1 MARRTPTALAWI
13 AAAILCASA
22 GVRAQTT
29 QALPDARRTNGED
42 TLTALSWLEKA
53 SAPSLVQVLDGDG
66 KLLARGVVVS
76 NDGYFLTKAS
86 EAPKTSTFT
95 VAWPDGS
102 RCEAR
107 RMHSDP
113 GLDLLLA
120 RAPRTSGIPIT
131 WKSST
136 SLNPGDWV
144 VAASTPR
151 DNGSSLRLGVPSA
164 RRRPI
169 ADHGVAMG
177 IRMNDTRLSKGV
189 LIVEVASES
198 PAEAAGLLQDDLLI
212 ELQDTPITRSDQVR
226 QIISQF
232 HAGEEVKLRVRRGES
247 ETDFRVRLASKS
259 KVISNWDG
267 EDYAN
272 GGVSLRTDNFP
283 EVIQHEIPLQPND
296 MGGPLLD
303 LEGNALGLNISR
315 VDRVTTFALPMEQFV
330 TKTQQWMLESR
341 RVTVK

>member
-1 MARRTPTALAWI
+1 MARRIPTALVWI
-13 AAAILCASA
+13 VAAMLCA
-22 GVRAQTT
+22 GVQAQTS
-29 QALPDARRTNGED
+29 QALADARRTNGED
-42 TLTALSWLEKA
+42 TLNALGWLEKA
-53 SAPSLVQVLDGDG
+53 SAPSLVQVLDADG
-66 KLLARGVVVS
+66 KLVARGVVVS

-120 RAPRTSGIPIT
+120 RAPKNSGIPIT

-136 SLNPGDWV
+136 SLTPGDWV

-151 DNGSSLRLGVPSA
+151 DNGSGLRLGVPSA

-177 IRMNDTRLSKGV
+177 IRMNDTRLTTGV

-212 ELQDTPITRSDQVR
+212 ELQGTPITRSDQVR

-341 RVTVK
+341 RAK